1 MLSLLESRKFLT
13 LPIISHPSC
22 RTLSDE
28 LSRLWRLAVL
38 SPGIPTKQRQ
48 GVIDQL
54 RTLNQTGNI
63 QRTCVGIYMQHQED
77 YMQVMGSLCHLARAY
92 TSFHSIMCYE
102 YFNLHLLP
110 CRGEWYN
117 ANVRRRMVNV
127 RLYVE
132 ARLVSVFL

>member
-1 MLSLLESRKFLT
+1 MSSLLESCKFLT

-63 QRTCVGIYMQHQED
+63 
-77 YMQVMGSLCHLARAY
+77 
-92 TSFHSIMCYE
+92 
-102 YFNLHLLP
+102 
-110 CRGEWYN
+110 
-117 ANVRRRMVNV
+117 
-127 RLYVE
+127 
-132 ARLVSVFL
+132 